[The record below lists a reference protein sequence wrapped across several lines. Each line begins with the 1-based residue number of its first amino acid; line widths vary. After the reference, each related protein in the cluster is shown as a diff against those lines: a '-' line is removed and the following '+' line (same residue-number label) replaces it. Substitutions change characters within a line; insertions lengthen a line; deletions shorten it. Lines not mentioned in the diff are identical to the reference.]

1 MIIALYIDSDKQ
13 TKNDGKWLKDIN
25 LIKDEWNAISELV
38 PILESFANATELSDN
53 SQYVIVSFM
62 YPTINIIIR
71 SVKSSN
77 FNINEV
83 GAVKINTLQ
92 DCKNLILKVKN
103 ALYEFIIYYW
113 NILKDYGLIAILL
126 DSRYKSLSFIFSEF
140 HNDIYLK
147 LRSIYNEKKLEYS
160 KQKKKYHE
168 KYLINLLLAS
178 MFSRKYECGDEVT
191 EYLRVE
197 EISFSECPFN

>member
-53 SQYVIVSFM
+53 SQYVI
-62 YPTINIIIR
+62 
-71 SVKSSN
+71 
-77 FNINEV
+77 
-83 GAVKINTLQ
+83 VKINTLQ